1 MHIDLN
7 CDLGESFGRFKIGVD
22 EDIIPLVSSVN
33 IACGFHAGDPS
44 TMRKT
49 VQLAKKHGVAI
60 GAHPGLPDLQGFGR
74 RVMEVSEKE
83 VYEMVLYQIGALAGI
98 ARAEGTVVRHVKPH
112 GALYNMAA
120 QHQGIAD
127 AIAKAVY
134 RFDSSLMLFGLSG
147 SELVHSGKRVGLTV
161 VQEVFSDRTYQA
173 NGELTPR
180 SLANSLIKDKKTAL
194 TQVLRMVK
202 EGMVRSQQGSDIHVQ
217 ADTICIHGDG
227 ANALT
232 FAHTLHQKLQQEGIT
247 IAPPH

>member
-22 EDIIPLVSSVN
+22 EEIIPLVSSVN

-180 SLANSLIKDKKTAL
+180 SLANSLIKDEKTAL